1 VDNGDS
7 NRHGPTIVAGN
18 SSKDPKSFLDAMDF
32 AAMSLDD
39 LWKLHETVEAILGE
53 KIAAEILVLRGHL
66 DRLSPEASAVRRG
79 SRKPSKAVGAKRRP
93 YPQVLPKYR
102 NPTQPS
108 ETWAGRGRRPRWV
121 KIQLSLGT
129 RLQDMGIR

>member
-1 VDNGDS
+1 
-7 NRHGPTIVAGN
+7 
-18 SSKDPKSFLDAMDF
+18 MDF

-66 DRLSPEASAVRRG
+66 DRLSPEASAIRRG

-93 YPQVLPKYR
+93 SSLAKIPQPDTAIR
-102 NPTQPS
+102 NVGGS
-108 ETWAGRGRRPRWV
+108 GKAAA
-121 KIQLSLGT
+121 LG
-129 RLQDMGIR
+129 